1 MNFDELF
8 EVISSSL
15 AGTIKARKSIDI
27 FASNRAKFEGWL
39 KAETIEILSKHTSDV
54 VPEKDRIDITF
65 DDWALELKTCNTS
78 YRYPEA
84 VNKIRP
90 ITMNVNGIIKDIK
103 SLEKTKYKKRA
114 VLFVAFPLEH
124 NKEVWQRRHYAKIS
138 RNAKQV
144 RHLQSSTSGRIPL
157 VIYMAEI

>member
-8 EVISSSL
+8 EAVSLSL
-15 AGTIKARKSIDI
+15 ADTMKARKSIDI

-39 KAETIEILSKHTSDV
+39 KAETIEILSEYTSDV

-78 YRYPEA
+78 YVYLGV
-84 VNKIRP
+84 VNKTRP
-90 ITMNVNGIIKDIK
+90 ITMNVDGIIDDIK
-103 SLEKTKYKKRA
+103 SLKKTRYKRRA

-124 NKEVWQRRHYAKIS
+124 DKREWQQHHAKIS
-138 RNAKQV
+138 ANAKQV
-144 RHLQSSTSGRIPL
+144 RHLQSSTSGGIPL
-157 VIYMAEI
+157 VIYMAEA

>member
-8 EVISSSL
+8 EAISSSL
-15 AGTIKARKSIDI
+15 ADTMKARKSIDI

-39 KAETIEILSKHTSDV
+39 KAETIEILSEYTSDV

-78 YRYPEA
+78 YKYSGV
-84 VNKIRP
+84 VNKTRP
-90 ITMNVNGIIKDIK
+90 ITMNVNEIICDIN
-103 SLEKTKYKKRA
+103 SLKETRYEGKA

-124 NKEVWQRRHYAKIS
+124 DNRIWQQRHFIKILD
-138 RNAKQV
+138 NAKQV
-144 RHLQSSTSGRIPL
+144 RHLQSSTSGGIPL
-157 VIYMAEI
+157 VIYMAEA